1 MNSTLLLDKHFPPPP
16 EERHTYSPGSGFA
29 VAPENI
35 RGGGGV
41 ASEDISTRHRAILS
55 LELQGA
61 TKQAIAQ
68 RLGLAYITIQKIT
81 TDPRYIKFRNE
92 YLAALDDEFFAMK
105 PLAFAALKGGL
116 QSQDE
121 DTALKA
127 SDQWF
132 KAAGFGGYSKSPE
145 PSTNLT
151 AEDVVRQ
158 LLHVEADSVQININ
172 TTPEGRDGQR

>member
-35 RGGGGV
+35 DKSGKNV
-41 ASEDISTRHRAILS
+41 LEELSTRYRAVLS

-61 TKQAIAQ
+61 NKLAIAQ
-68 RLGLAYITIQKIT
+68 RLGLSYITIQKIT
-81 TDPRYIKFRNE
+81 KDERYVKFRNE

-145 PSTNLT
+145 PSSNVT

-158 LLHVEADSVQININ
+158 LLHVEADNVQININ
-172 TTPEGRDGQR
+172 TTERPKDGET

>member
-16 EERHTYSPGSGFA
+16 EERHTYSPGAGFA
-29 VAPENI
+29 TTGRIEGNKRKPYAELPT
-35 RGGGGV
+35 
-41 ASEDISTRHRAILS
+41 SWRAILS
-55 LELQGA
+55 LQIQGVGIA
-61 TKQAIAQ
+61 AIAK
-68 RLGLAYITIQKIT
+68 RLGM
-81 TDPRYIKFRNE
+81 TDSGISHIVRDERYIKFRNE

-158 LLHVEADSVQININ
+158 LLHVEADNVQININ
-172 TTPEGRDGQR
+172 TTPEKVEP